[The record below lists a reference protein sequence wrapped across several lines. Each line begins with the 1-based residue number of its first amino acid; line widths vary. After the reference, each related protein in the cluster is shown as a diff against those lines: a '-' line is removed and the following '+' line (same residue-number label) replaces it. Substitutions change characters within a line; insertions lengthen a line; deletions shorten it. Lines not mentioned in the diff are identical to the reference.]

1 MIRTKKKLNNSHDL
15 GSITPIS
22 PFEMTEAFG
31 GPLYQMLNPGAQQ
44 LVDKL
49 GLRGKGLAGFAA
61 EAIGPGKFK
70 KITGLTIKPTIANK
84 IESLIS
90 KAKKSYANA
99 KRESKNIT
107 NDGDIAARKS
117 VEFGKEGDQYIKEVK
132 DLFTKDPQNI
142 VYVANKYPELV
153 KNNTVFK
160 TIIPKIP
167 EKPFNETTK
176 LNIFNQYK
184 SNKFTDVGK
193 IEFLD
198 TLKPKSVFGPT
209 TIYVKGKVIPKNSK
223 DYPYFTYNP
232 DTYESYKIGTKFD
245 NVEQAILYNNSQ
257 KNVLDPGMRLQVRK
271 GDPKNIEKT
280 KLLYEDISGT

>member
-1 MIRTKKKLNNSHDL
+1 
-15 GSITPIS
+15 
-22 PFEMTEAFG
+22 MTEAFG
-31 GPLYQMLNPGAQQ
+31 GPLYQMLNPVTQQ

-176 LNIFNQYK
+176 LNILNQYK

-223 DYPYFTYNP
+223 NYPYFTYNP